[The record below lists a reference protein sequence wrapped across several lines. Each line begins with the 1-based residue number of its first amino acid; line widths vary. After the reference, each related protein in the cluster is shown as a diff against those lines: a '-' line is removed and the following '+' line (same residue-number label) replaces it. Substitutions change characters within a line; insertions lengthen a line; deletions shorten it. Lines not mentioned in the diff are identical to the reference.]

1 MGVDE
6 VEDARMAAE
15 EGFVYACAT
24 GQQGVRHRLRHL
36 RRGRD
41 MDFSLG
47 EDLGAADADES
58 LELVEALLAAIC
70 DESSISEDGRT
81 LSLTKRTAVP
91 MTSSAP
97 KPEGARA
104 EERVPQAPQR
114 DASEARAVR
123 RAPKARM
130 PGTRSAP
137 TSSSACTRRRAT
149 RRPVTS
155 SS

>member
-1 MGVDE
+1 MDQKTVKLTVPAEPSFARIVRMTAASLAVTCDMGVDD

-24 GQQGVRHRLRHL
+24 GQDACDITFGVTAEAVT
-36 RRGRD
+36 

-81 LSLTKRTAVP
+81 LSLAKRTGGGHD
-91 MTSSAP
+91 
-97 KPEGARA
+97 E
-104 EERVPQAPQR
+104 
-114 DASEARAVR
+114 
-123 RAPKARM
+123 
-130 PGTRSAP
+130 
-137 TSSSACTRRRAT
+137 
-149 RRPVTS
+149 
-155 SS
+155 